1 MKKLCLLFSFL
12 PLSSPLFTLTAGGFQ
27 IPQQSIKS
35 MAFGGAFTGFC
46 GDASTLFYNPAGMNN
61 LTGQNFTAGIMGLFP
76 YVSVQTPSTPNIN
89 QTSSVYTP
97 IDFYWVGQFCNKLR
111 IGMGINNQFG
121 SAASYPNDWEGQYIV
136 QSISLKTYM
145 FQPTV
150 SYQLCKML
158 SIGGGFVYTLGT
170 FGDTKAIPVASSS
183 VENGA
188 LVTTSNNGEVN
199 INGTGH
205 AFGYNFGIFSKLW
218 QHGSDSSGHQC
229 LQVGVSYRSGL
240 PFTVPNGDVNFSQIP
255 SSLATDF
262 PASENFS
269 THVNMP
275 AVFTAGFA
283 FKFSCCSNWDFMVTY
298 DFNYTFWSTYDSL
311 HFNFTN
317 PNTPSQGFVY
327 NWKNAMA
334 HRMGAEVTYK
344 KKYTVRLGYYIDGTP
359 VQNGYVSPEIV
370 DANSSGF
377 CFGAGVKFCKHY
389 SVDISYLRSDFT
401 WNNTTWNNPS
411 GGTETTAGPDF
422 SASYHRVINIFGIG
436 VNYQF

>member
-1 MKKLCLLFSFL
+1 MKKLLTIFSLL
-12 PLSSPLFTLTAGGFQ
+12 PAIAVTAGGFQ

-35 MAFGGAFTGFC
+35 MAYGGAFTGYC
-46 GDASTLFYNPAGMNN
+46 GDASTAYYNPAGMNN
-61 LTGQNFTAGIMGLFP
+61 LYGQNFTAGIMGLFP
-76 YVSVQTPSTPNIN
+76 YVSVQTPSTPNVN

-97 IDFYWVGQFCNKLR
+97 INFYWVGSFGSKLR
-111 IGMGINNQFG
+111 IGFSLNNQFG
-121 SAASYPNDWEGQYIV
+121 SAASYPSTWEGQYIV
-136 QSISLKTYM
+136 QSITLKTYM

-150 SYQLCKML
+150 SYAICDKL
-158 SIGGGFVYTLGT
+158 SVGGGFVYTLGT
-170 FGDTKAIPVASSS
+170 FADTKAIPVASS
-183 VENGA
+183 EYP
-188 LVTTSNNGEVN
+188 NGEVS

-205 AFGYNFGIFSKLW
+205 AFGYNFGLFSKIW
-218 QHGSDSSGHQC
+218 QHGNDSTGHQS
-229 LQVGVSYRSGL
+229 LQLGVSYRSGL
-240 PFTVPNGDVNFSQIP
+240 PMTVPNGDVSFTQIP
-255 SSLATDF
+255 TSLATQF

-269 THVNMP
+269 TNVNLP

-283 FKFSCCSNWDFMVTY
+283 FKFSCCKNWHFMVTY

-334 HRMGAEVTYK
+334 HRFGAEATFM
-344 KKYTVRLGYYIDGTP
+344 KKYSLRLGYYIDNTP

-389 SVDISYLRSDFT
+389 SVDVAYLRSNFT
-401 WNNTTWNNPS
+401 WNNTTWNTTN
-411 GGTETTAGPDF
+411 GTALAAGIPPDF
-422 SASYHRVINIFGIG
+422 AASYHRIINIFGIG
-436 VNYQF
+436 VNYKF